1 MIYARNGQDKLS
13 NFGST
18 ATALKCKVYLCLTVQ
33 ELGRREA
40 GSLEFSMLIYTCM
53 FFSDSLSSRAH
64 ESTTN

>member
-40 GSLEFSMLIYTCM
+40 GSLEFSMLLYTCM
-53 FFSDSLSSRAH
+53 FFFRLFEQQGTRVNH
-64 ESTTN
+64 